1 MYVIFYGWRTEK
13 GEIMMD
19 PHHFAGL
26 DWGEW
31 VAILTLVA
39 AIAAY
44 ARSGISRTARESSR
58 QDFDRINETMNG
70 VRETMA
76 ELIVTIK
83 QLRSDMEERKQTE
96 SRMHQAIDDHER
108 RLIRLETQQEEER

>member
-1 MYVIFYGWRTEK
+1 
-13 GEIMMD
+13 MMD

-31 VAILTLVA
+31 VAILTLIA

-58 QDFDRINETMNG
+58 QDFDKINETMNG

>member
-1 MYVIFYGWRTEK
+1 
-13 GEIMMD
+13 MD

-96 SRMHQAIDDHER
+96 SRMHQAIDDHEK
-108 RLIRLETQQEEER
+108 RLVRLETQEEEERR

>member
-1 MYVIFYGWRTEK
+1 
-13 GEIMMD
+13 MMD

-44 ARSGISRTARESSR
+44 ARSGIRRTARESSR

-83 QLRSDMEERKQTE
+83 QLRSDMEERKKTE
-96 SRMHQAIDDHER
+96 DRMHKAIDDHEK
-108 RLIRLETQQEEER
+108 RLVRLETQEEEERR